1 MNKLIKQDRNSNKI
15 DEILYFW
22 VISDKYLPHLS

>member
-22 VISDKYLPHLS
+22 VISAYNICHI